1 MLSDME
7 RCASLIFHPN
17 EATGGSNAAANEQ
30 ASQVLSQWNKR
41 LDITEASYKTRE
53 SILYLHQ
60 ILLHLLPGYQGNQF
74 QVASDNVWLKIAK
87 TARK

>member
-1 MLSDME
+1 MLGDME
-7 RCASLIFHPN
+7 RCASLVFHQN
-17 EATGGSNAAANEQ
+17 EAHQTNEQ
-30 ASQVLSQWNKR
+30 TSQILSQWNKR

-60 ILLHLLPGYQGNQF
+60 ILLHLLPGYHGNQF
-74 QVASDNVWLKIAK
+74 QMASDNIWLKIAK